1 MSTPIRVSIVEDD
14 EEILANL
21 AHRIGKSRSFR
32 LLQTFSTAE
41 EALAGLPDSRP
52 NVVLMDINLPGL
64 DGVECVRL
72 LKPKMPEVQFLM
84 LTVYEDGNR
93 LFKSLMAGASGY

>member
-1 MSTPIRVSIVEDD
+1 MSATSAMTTPIRVSIVEDD

-32 LLQTFSTAE
+32 LLQTFPTAE
-41 EALAGLPDSRP
+41 EALTHLPASKPD
-52 NVVLMDINLPGL
+52 VVLMDINLPGL
-64 DGVECVRL
+64 DGIECVRQ
-72 LKPKMPEVQFLM
+72 LKPRMPEVQFLM

-93 LFKSLMAGASGY
+93 LFKS